1 MNLLSKR
8 GLSLERMQALLDVAE
23 KGSLI
28 AAARQDPVR
37 QSLISRQLRD
47 LGEFFGTEMVA
58 RQGRGVALTPAGRQL
73 ATLVREQFKALGEF
87 HADCESQ
94 PVRLSLVSARTI
106 LNWVVIPRLHPDL
119 VPGVSLDLLHE
130 RSANAANAVA
140 EGRCDLCIVDRLPM
154 PRSLKRRSL
163 GSIGYSLYLPV
174 GLSGAAKIGW
184 REALAKMPLAL
195 PTAGRIREQLEPH
208 LGTSAAHIAGVPGF
222 DSALN
227 LLRTGR
233 YAAVLPDVA
242 IPAAEGK
249 NLRRFSLDRTG
260 IKPREYFLVW
270 SKRAEENRPPLVRA
284 VEILSQRLIF

>member
-1 MNLLSKR
+1 MTLLSKR
-8 GLSLERMQALLDVAE
+8 GLSLERLQALLDVAE

-28 AAARQDPVR
+28 AAAKQDPVR

-47 LGEFFGTEMVA
+47 LAEFFGTEMVS
-58 RQGRGVALTPAGRQL
+58 RQGRGVVLTPAGRRL

-87 HADCESQ
+87 YADCEGQ

-106 LNWVVIPRLHPDL
+106 LNWVVIPRLQPDL
-119 VPGVSLDLLHE
+119 VPGVSFDLIHE
-130 RSANAANAVA
+130 RSADAANAVA
-140 EGRCDLCIVDRLPM
+140 ESRCDLCIVDRLPM
-154 PRSLKRRSL
+154 PRTLKRRSL
-163 GSIGYSLYLPV
+163 GSMGYSLYLPA
-174 GLSGAAKIGW
+174 GLSAAGRISW

-195 PTAGRIREQLEPH
+195 PAAGRIREQLEPY
-208 LGTSAAHIAGVPGF
+208 LGTNAAQIAGVPGF

-242 IPAAEGK
+242 VPPAEAK
-249 NLRRFSLDRTG
+249 SLRRLSLDPTG

-270 SKRAEENRPPLVRA
+270 SKRAEENRPPLARA
-284 VEILSQRLIF
+284 VEILSQRIAF